1 MAEIK
6 PLAHVAVVGGGTV
19 ALLAAVALAR
29 ALPGSRITLVPCAVP
44 EDALADHAVSGG
56 AALQR
61 LHARLG
67 IEDALLFARAGAT
80 PWLATRYRGFGPAGE
95 FFVGHGVA
103 ARDPAGG
110 FAPEPSLA
118 SLLAEQELCLPP
130 GQEGA
135 EHVDVLLRLDP
146 EAYRGGLHA
155 LARQAGVQII
165 ERAMRARGSV
175 HAIEADLIVDAS
187 GSGWVRAEQGDATWL
202 ASDQTGQ
209 VRRLCRSFAPTATPA
224 SLCDTVTKSAA
235 GYLIEQPGRHR
246 VAWTTSWAD
255 MQHDARMRQA
265 LEAASGA
272 PATPPVVFRPGRLST
287 PWLERVVAI
296 GDAAARFAPLG
307 SLNLHLA
314 AAQILLLLELLPG
327 GTSPFVE
334 CAEYN
339 RRAGLLADHAQDF
352 VLCQEGKHGTPFFAQ
367 RIDQFRR
374 RGWIPELAEG
384 CVSIDAW
391 AQLMIGLGIEPGE
404 LPRLRAMN
412 KKEVAGVIRAR
423 QARQSRLLTAARPY
437 RV

>member
-44 EDALADHAVSGG
+44 EEAVADHAVSGG

-80 PWLATRYRGFGPAGE
+80 PWLATRYRGFGPAGS
-95 FFVGHGVA
+95 FFVGHGAA

-118 SLLAEQELCLPP
+118 ALLAEQELCLPP
-130 GQEGA
+130 AQAGGEDL
-135 EHVDVLLRLDP
+135 DVLLRLDP
-146 EAYRGGLHA
+146 PAYRAGLHA
-155 LARQAGVQII
+155 LARQAGVQTV
-165 ERAMRARGSV
+165 EPAMQARGSV

-187 GSGWVRAEQGDATWL
+187 GSGWVRAEQGGAAWL
-202 ASDQTGQ
+202 AWDKAGQ
-209 VRRLCRSFAPTATPA
+209 VRRLCRSSAPTATPA
-224 SLCDTVTKSAA
+224 SLCDTITKRAA
-235 GYLIEQPGRHR
+235 GYLIEQPGCNHT
-246 VAWTTSWAD
+246 AWTACWAD
-255 MQHDARMRQA
+255 AQHDARMRQT

-272 PATPPVVFRPGRLST
+272 PATLPVVIQPGRLGT
-287 PWLERVVAI
+287 PWLGRVVAI

-314 AAQILLLLELLPG
+314 AAQILLLLELLTG

-352 VLCQEGKHGTPFFAQ
+352 VLCQEGKQGTPFLAQ

-384 CVSIDAW
+384 CVSVDAW
-391 AQLMIGLGIEPGE
+391 AQLMMGLGIEPGE
-404 LPRLRAMN
+404 LPRLIAMN
-412 KKEVAGVIRAR
+412 KEEVHGFIRAR
-423 QARQSRLLTAARPY
+423 QAKVSRLLTAARPY
-437 RV
+437 RA